1 MQVES
6 EKELSKVQQWFFVVR
21 DYAVIFSVR
30 SWPIEILEHIPHA
43 ARAFRPGYTQIPWVV
58 PSWEEVCCVL
68 NIVSLRRT
76 ALLQVLEEER
86 LVDDLS
92 VFVQKCNAFQ

>member
-21 DYAVIFSVR
+21 DYAVIFSIR
-30 SWPIEILEHIPHA
+30 SWPIEILVTIPHA
-43 ARAFRPGYTQIPWVV
+43 ARAFRPGYTRLPWVV

-68 NIVSLRRT
+68 NIVGLRRI
-76 ALLQVLEEER
+76 ALLQGREDEH
-86 LVDDLS
+86 LVWGLS
-92 VFVQKCNAFQ
+92 VFV

>member
-6 EKELSKVQQWFFVVR
+6 QKYLSKVQQWSFVVR

-43 ARAFRPGYTQIPWVV
+43 ARAFRPGFTQLPWVV
-58 PSWEEVCCVL
+58 PRWEEVCCAL
-68 NIVSLRRT
+68 NIVGLGRI

-86 LVDDLS
+86 LVCGLS
-92 VFVQKCNAFQ
+92 VFV